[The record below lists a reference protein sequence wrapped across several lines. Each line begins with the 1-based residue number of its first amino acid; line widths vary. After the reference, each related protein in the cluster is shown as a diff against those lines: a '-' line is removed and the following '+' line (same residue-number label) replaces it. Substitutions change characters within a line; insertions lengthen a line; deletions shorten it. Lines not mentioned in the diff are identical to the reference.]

1 MTTNATFDSGSGG
14 RAATTGGQTT
24 IGGQQQQTTTV
35 VERNE
40 YVENASITKKSAL
53 QFFKNV
59 IEENRTDEPAVDGS
73 GRRFNDTEA
82 AATTVVL
89 EPGPPPT
96 FDYVPRTAAAA
107 TVKKDQMT
115 ERLKRLSTNQRLLSP
130 EQIPSGAVRIF
141 PDVHADGGG
150 GDRRPPETAAE
161 PPAHGP
167 LLRPRADIHVRPGSP
182 RPSAE
187 AVSMEKLWSKSHHQ
201 SDHRPSPSAAN
212 AASSSSLHETNSS
225 SRSFVSET
233 VETVGGTNSN
243 AIREER
249 RGTVTVDDGVS
260 KVSETFAEIS
270 ATKHVEPPRNDAVRS
285 AGRPSNAFTGQ
296 TSSQHVPAAVI
307 QHVEP
312 PKNDRTLEKQRKLPS
327 PQPEPTVFRASN
339 QTGGRYTDGVQ
350 TVTERSFSAE
360 RSKAPADYVTDKNAD
375 SRSNS
380 IKTMQKMFEQTGS
393 APGSSRPYSRLKYR
407 ASDSDFESEA
417 ELSKYN
423 VTERRASENSV
434 GFESSSSYAFND
446 VRVQEVKST
455 ASTMMMTMTSSPAGV
470 KESGYAADTDEPART
485 TAFRSGS
492 DQTGSSQQMSF
503 ASRRNPGFQGS
514 LIKKVRF
521 DRLLTECA
529 VCESAL
535 KKICYSRVPDGRRV
549 VIVCFWFAFL
559 SPPPPRCHPASTNNP
574 I

>member
-1 MTTNATFDSGSGG
+1 MSTNAAYDGGSGG
-14 RAATTGGQTT
+14 RATTTGGQPTT
-24 IGGQQQQTTTV
+24 TGGQATIDGQQQQTTTV

-73 GRRFNDTEA
+73 GRRFNDTA
-82 AATTVVL
+82 AAVVL

-96 FDYVPRTAAAA
+96 FDYVPRTAAAV

-150 GDRRPPETAAE
+150 GDRRLPETAAE
-161 PPAHGP
+161 PPVHGP

-201 SDHRPSPSAAN
+201 STSDHRPSPSVAN
-212 AASSSSLHETNSS
+212 TASSLHETSSS

-233 VETVGGTNSN
+233 VGTVGGLNDN
-243 AIREER
+243 VIREER

-270 ATKHVEPPRNDAVRS
+270 ATKHVEPPRNDVVRM
-285 AGRPSNAFTGQ
+285 GRPANVFAGQ
-296 TSSQHVPAAVI
+296 RETSRHVSTTASPII

-312 PKNDRTLEKQRKLPS
+312 PKNDRTLEKQRKPPS
-327 PQPEPTVFRASN
+327 PQQEPAVFRATN
-339 QTGGRYTDGVQ
+339 QTGGYTDGVQ

-360 RSKAPADYVTDKNAD
+360 RSKMPTNYVSDKNTD
-375 SRSNS
+375 NRSNS

-393 APGSSRPYSRLKYR
+393 APGSSRPYSRIKCR

-423 VTERRASENSV
+423 VTERRTSENSV
-434 GFESSSSYAFND
+434 GFESSSSYTFND

-455 ASTMMMTMTSSPAGV
+455 ASNVMMMMAPSPAGA
-470 KESGYAADTDEPART
+470 KESGYAADTDEPTRAA
-485 TAFRSGS
+485 AFRSGG
-492 DQTGSSQQMSF
+492 DPTGAGHQASF

-521 DRLLTECA
+521 DRLLTQSVPCA
-529 VCESAL
+529 
-535 KKICYSRVPDGRRV
+535 
-549 VIVCFWFAFL
+549 
-559 SPPPPRCHPASTNNP
+559 SPH
-574 I
+574 